1 MIGRGPHPCCRIRE
15 CRCAMCPRCW
25 KWELPY
31 DSGNGRSSLW
41 RVAGMNRQFSAIMA
55 AQGTL
60 LAWENFYI
68 IVGSSAGALT
78 GLQFVV
84 MALVSDSQART
95 DSHTID
101 TFGTPTVVHFCAVL
115 LVSALLSAPWPA
127 LSQAAT
133 AIGITGA
140 VGVVYSL
147 IVVRRV
153 RGGMGYKPEMEDWIF
168 HCVLPLIGYATLLA
182 SGATL
187 TLSHV
192 PALFGVAVFTL
203 ILLFVG
209 IHNAWDTVTYVT
221 IALPQMKAGAGQES
235 AQSDTAT
242 QAKAD

>member
-1 MIGRGPHPCCRIRE
+1 MP
-15 CRCAMCPRCW
+15 
-25 KWELPY
+25 
-31 DSGNGRSSLW
+31 
-41 RVAGMNRQFSAIMA
+41 
-55 AQGTL
+55 AQDTL
-60 LAWENFYI
+60 LQWENFYI

-95 DSHTID
+95 DANTID

-115 LVSALLSAPWPA
+115 LISAMLSAPWPA

-133 AIGITGA
+133 ATAILGAIG
-140 VGVVYSL
+140 VGYSL
-147 IVVRRV
+147 VVIRRARRV
-153 RGGMGYKPEMEDWIF
+153 TAYKPEMEDWIF
-168 HCVLPLIGYATLLA
+168 HCVLPLIAYTTLLV

-187 TLSHV
+187 TIGHV

-221 IALPQMKAGAGQES
+221 IALPQIKADAAKVS
-235 AQSDTAT
+235 ASDAAT
-242 QAKAD
+242 HAKAD

>member
-1 MIGRGPHPCCRIRE
+1 MY
-15 CRCAMCPRCW
+15 PRCW

-31 DSGNGRSSLW
+31 DSGSGRSALW

-55 AQGTL
+55 AQDTL

-95 DSHTID
+95 DTTTID

-115 LVSALLSAPWPA
+115 LVSSILSAPWPA
-127 LSQAAT
+127 LSQAAV
-133 AIGITGA
+133 A
-140 VGVVYSL
+140 VGMIGAAGVIYSL
-147 IVVRRV
+147 IVVRRARRV
-153 RGGMGYKPEMEDWIF
+153 TAYKPELEDWIF
-168 HCVLPLIGYATLLA
+168 HCVLPLVAYTTLLIA
-182 SGATL
+182 GVSL
-187 TLSHV
+187 TFQHV
-192 PALFGVAVFTL
+192 PALFGVALFTL

-221 IALPQMKAGAGQES
+221 VALKAGPTTGEGTPRPPS
-235 AQSDTAT
+235 
-242 QAKAD
+242 

>member
-1 MIGRGPHPCCRIRE
+1 MP
-15 CRCAMCPRCW
+15 
-25 KWELPY
+25 
-31 DSGNGRSSLW
+31 
-41 RVAGMNRQFSAIMA
+41 
-55 AQGTL
+55 AQDTL
-60 LAWENFYI
+60 LQWENFYI

-115 LVSALLSAPWPA
+115 LVSAVLSAPWPT
-127 LSQAAT
+127 LSQAAI
-133 AIGITGA
+133 AIGIIGA
-140 VGVVYSL
+140 IGVVYSL

-153 RGGMGYKPEMEDWIF
+153 RRGMAYKPEMEDWIF
-168 HCVLPLIGYATLLA
+168 HCALPLIAYATLLV

-187 TLSHV
+187 TYRHV

-209 IHNAWDTVTYVT
+209 IHNAWDTVTYIT
-221 IALPQMKAGAGQES
+221 IALRQQ
-235 AQSDTAT
+235 
-242 QAKAD
+242 KADAGTPT